1 MCGYNC
7 KKASIPTL
15 LEKLKPDICTWQET
29 GLTGNNQIKIKG
41 YHASLRNRKDFI
53 KMGGVC
59 TAVQNALKPHTVKIV
74 EGEDDEEFLV
84 TRIDKIKPALN
95 IINVYGKIEDRME
108 AEEVLESWGRIK
120 TELDNIQAR
129 HESCILLGD
138 FNRSIGAGEFGV
150 QGNKPQISPGG
161 KLIRELLKEG
171 EYVLANNLEKATG
184 GPWTWICRADGTV
197 RSCLDLVIISADLEP
212 YLSSLVVDTRFE
224 YAPFR
229 VRKIKKGET
238 RKIFPDHY
246 PIVVKFKNLPTD
258 RIKSDCV
265 SNWNLSVPERWKKYE
280 ALT

>member
-1 MCGYNC
+1 M
-7 KKASIPTL
+7 
-15 LEKLKPDICTWQET
+15 
-29 GLTGNNQIKIKG
+29 
-41 YHASLRNRKDFI
+41 
-53 KMGGVC
+53 
-59 TAVQNALKPHTVKIV
+59 
-74 EGEDDEEFLV
+74 
-84 TRIDKIKPALN
+84 
-95 IINVYGKIEDRME
+95 
-108 AEEVLESWGRIK
+108 
-120 TELDNIQAR
+120 
-129 HESCILLGD
+129 LGD

-150 QGNKPQISPGG
+150 QGNKPKISPGG

-197 RSCLDLVIISADLEP
+197 RSCLGLVIISADLEP

-246 PIVVKFKNLPTD
+246 PIVVKFKNLRTD

-265 SNWNLSVPERWKKYE
+265 SNWNLSVPEGWKKYE
-280 ALT
+280 ALTNEIAEKMNNIIEDESLDIETVKRKTDAMQTKIKFQAFGKTKPPTGKAKKRRLDERQKAAQGLDGEDEKERILRKQSQAIEDAINK